1 MKRNFTKKFLTVLCA
16 MCVCGSVIAA
26 ETATA
31 PSFSSWLNQKVNEIT
46 APIAEKE
53 AEAQAKQAEIEKA
66 QKARQAE
73 IEKAQ
78 KEQEA
83 ALAAKKAELEKAQKE
98 REAAAAAQKEQINKD
113 VDNLK
118 KSIDAFKK
126 YGK

>member
-1 MKRNFTKKFLTVLCA
+1 
-16 MCVCGSVIAA
+16 MCVCSSVIAA
-26 ETATA
+26 ETAIA

-53 AEAQAKQAEIEKA
+53 AEAQAK
-66 QKARQAE
+66 QAE